1 MRLKK
6 IIDTICTPV
15 LSKYG
20 FKFLG
25 ARDKVLWVYQ
35 KVEGNVTQEVQI
47 KKLTWGKS
55 LSLNIKILN
64 ARDRFSVGEYLSD
77 LIKENSTYLWDYE
90 SKEDVEDILKKHMEV
105 FEKNGGM
112 KLIESMSIPVV
123 IPTDE
128 MIKILMNNTVE
139 KAKEFSQ
146 KYNLSFEMDINNVKK
161 LEEILLKKREL
172 TNIAIDQDFLI
183 SAGAYYGELLIH
195 SFSGKWKYEK
205 DSDNNIEFFI
215 NKVGYKPDDSTN
227 RQCCVLTKVF
237 FFYTNPYYSRHSLV
251 RLFKSYVKD
260 KEREYFPLIEEE
272 FDFSKLGNKKTYYIC
287 PDNIGRFA
295 IYIRISDDIA
305 DLYNEDKD
313 MDVYSYYFSDCI
325 KIKISV
331 EKDIIL
337 EKILIE
343 DDLYLKGYYTFD
355 GPRRSI
361 GVILNKFYLE
371 NYHLGK
377 RANIELEMVNINDNL
392 TKYINEKTLIIRAI
406 SDD

>member
-20 FKFLG
+20 FNFLG

-35 KVEGNVTQEVQI
+35 KIEGNVTQEVQI

-55 LSLNIKILN
+55 LSLNINILN
-64 ARDRFSVGEYLSD
+64 AGDRFSAGEYLSD

-90 SKEDVEDILKKHMEV
+90 SKEDVEDILKKHMEA

-112 KLIESMSIPVV
+112 KLIESMSISVV
-123 IPTDE
+123 RPTDE
-128 MIKILMNNTVE
+128 MTKKLMEKTKE
-139 KAKEFSQ
+139 KAEEFSR
-146 KYNLSFEMDINNVKK
+146 KYSLSFEMDINNVKK
-161 LEEILLKKREL
+161 LEKILLERREL

-183 SAGAYYGELLIH
+183 GAGAYYGELLIH
-195 SFSGKWKYEK
+195 SFSGKWKSEEY
-205 DSDNNIEFFI
+205 SDNRISFYI

-227 RQCCVLTKVF
+227 CQCYVLTDIF
-237 FFYTNPYYSRHSLV
+237 FFYTNPYYFRYSLV
-251 RLFKSYVKD
+251 GLFESYVKY
-260 KEREYFPLIEEE
+260 KKRGYFPLIEEK
-272 FDFSKLGNKKTYYIC
+272 FDFSKLGNKKTYHIC
-287 PDNIGRFA
+287 PDNIERFA
-295 IYIRISDDIA
+295 IYIRVSDDVA

-331 EKDIIL
+331 EEEIIL
-337 EKILIE
+337 EKILKEE
-343 DDLYLKGYYTFD
+343 DFYSGGYYTFD
-355 GPRRSI
+355 GSRRSI

-377 RANIELEMVNINDNL
+377 RADIELEMVNINDNL
-392 TKYINEKTLIIRAI
+392 TKYINEKTLIIRPI